1 MTEIEPVERAREYFL
16 RDDNYYG
23 CAESA
28 FLALKDAY
36 GLDPA
41 GDSSPAM
48 ALNGGVAYS
57 GGMCGAISG
66 TALAVGML
74 AEQRLGDH
82 FQAKRIAR
90 EIMEQVIDDFAREHD
105 SVNCRD
111 LIEMDLRAPGEHA
124 RFIESGIWRTRCM
137 AQIEFALHALAP
149 LADQDV
155 WARRVAE
162 LDGHVPDRPAT
173 RIPGR
178 ALRGTVRP

>member
-1 MTEIEPVERAREYFL
+1 VTGIGPFERAREYFL

-36 GLDPA
+36 GLGPA

-82 FQAKRIAR
+82 FQAQRIAR
-90 EIMEQVIDDFAREHD
+90 EIMMRLMDEFVREHD
-105 SVNCRD
+105 SVDCRD
-111 LIEMDLRAPGEHA
+111 LIEVDLRAPGGHA
-124 RFIESGIWRTRCM
+124 RFIESGIWRTRCIT
-137 AQIEFALHALAP
+137 QIEFALRALAP
-149 LADQDV
+149 LADQDA
-155 WARRVAE
+155 WERRVAE
-162 LDGHVPDRPAT
+162 LDAPRS
-173 RIPGR
+173 
-178 ALRGTVRP
+178 

>member
-1 MTEIEPVERAREYFL
+1 MTGIGPFERAREYFL

-36 GLDPA
+36 GLGPA
-41 GDSSPAM
+41 GDSSQAM

-90 EIMEQVIDDFAREHD
+90 EIMMRVMDDFVREHD
-105 SVNCRD
+105 SVDCRD
-111 LIEMDLRAPGEHA
+111 LIAMDLRAPGGHA

-137 AQIEFALHALAP
+137 TQIEFALRALAP
-149 LADQDV
+149 LEDQDA
-155 WARRVAE
+155 WERRVAE
-162 LDGHVPDRPAT
+162 LDAPRS
-173 RIPGR
+173 
-178 ALRGTVRP
+178 